1 MGYETLGLISKY
13 IQWALGIA
21 IAAITLSEKEIKLL
35 ESKTR
40 GKCLFCAGN
49 IRLELR
55 VDVPDMLIEMMGKAG
70 GR

>member
-1 MGYETLGLISKY
+1 MEKGLAETIELFK
-13 IQWALGIA
+13 
-21 IAAITLSEKEIKLL
+21 LSEKEIKLL